1 MQCSHLPTAIA
12 SPLRSRCPSW
22 PARMLALMLT
32 LVLGWLLPLLAAAAP
47 LPPAPLVLDDGTA
60 VIEAWPAVTVLPE
73 DDRPIDIRE
82 AIASASRFTVPQ
94 TAYGTLGM
102 HKQPVWIR
110 VPVSVPASADG
121 RWILDIDYAVLNRV
135 ELHVVRDGQVLQRVV
150 LGNLEP
156 FAERPL
162 ASRTPATPLEFT
174 PGADY
179 ELFMRVHTLGG
190 MVVPITL
197 NKPAAFHARAL
208 NEHLLQ
214 GLFTG
219 LGVWLLLYS
228 LLQWLTLRDSLYIK
242 YAMLISGSIAFS
254 IFQFGLGQQYLW
266 TDNDWLELHAGGL
279 SALIASAGTFLF
291 VEQALAR
298 PSTSRLFSRVMVLGA
313 ATLLLF
319 ALLYAADLVH
329 VHTISIVI
337 GTLGLLPA
345 LMGLPGAIA
354 RARRGDSVGWYFLFA
369 WMGYFVSTW
378 LMVRMIKGGIDVNFW
393 TLHSF
398 QIGATLDMLLFMRVL
413 SLRSAELH
421 AQAQHATRERE
432 VLLSQ
437 ALTDPLTGLP
447 NRRGLTAALD
457 AALPQCSNES
467 LLAVYMLD
475 LDGFKQVN
483 DQYGHDVGDE
493 LLMQVAQRLRANVR
507 TADVVAR
514 LGGDEFVVT
523 IGGLKSDRKAH
534 ELGAQ
539 LVTAFRQPFDVGG
552 RICHVGLTIGY
563 VLVPVD
569 GDDPAVLLK
578 GADAAMYAGKQGG
591 KNCLRRGEPVAT
603 VVGAL

>member
-1 MQCSHLPTAIA
+1 MQSRPRPTAAI
-12 SPLRSRCPSW
+12 RSRGPGLRAW
-22 PARMLALMLT
+22 MLLL
-32 LVLGWLLPLLAAAAP
+32 LLGLLLPLAGRAAA
-47 LPPAPLVLDDGTA
+47 PAPLVLDDA
-60 VIEAWPAVTVLPE
+60 VPVHQAWPAVTVLPE
-73 DDRPIDIRE
+73 DGRPIDIAE
-82 AIASASRFTVPQ
+82 AMASAQRFAVPQ

-102 HKQPVWIR
+102 HKQPVWVR
-110 VPVSVPASADG
+110 LPVSVPAQADG
-121 RWILDIDYAVLNRV
+121 VWILDIDYAVLNRI
-135 ELHVVRDGQVLQRVV
+135 ELHVVRDGSVQQRVV

-156 FAERPL
+156 YAQRPL
-162 ASRTPATPLEFT
+162 ASRTPATPLALA
-174 PGADY
+174 PGASY

-190 MVVPITL
+190 MILPITL

-208 NEHLLQ
+208 NEQLLQ

-228 LLQWLTLRDSLYIK
+228 LLQWLTLRDSLYVK
-242 YAMLISGSIAFS
+242 YALLISGSITFS

-266 TDNDWLELHAGGL
+266 TDNNWLELHAGGL
-279 SALIASAGTFLF
+279 SALIASTGTFLF
-291 VEQALAR
+291 VQQALLR
-298 PSTSRLFSRVMVLGA
+298 PGTSRLYSRVMYLGA

-345 LMGLPGAIA
+345 LMGLPGAIT

-369 WMGYFVSTW
+369 WLGYFVSTW
-378 LMVRMIKGGIDVNFW
+378 LMVRMIKGGVDVNFW

-421 AQAQHATRERE
+421 AQAQRATRERE

-457 AALPQCSNES
+457 AALPQCSTEN

-483 DQYGHDVGDE
+483 DRHGHDVGDE
-493 LLMQVAQRLRANVR
+493 LLIQAAQRLRSNVR
-507 TADVVAR
+507 AGDMVAR

-523 IGGLKSDRKAH
+523 IGGLRSDRKAH

-539 LVTAFRQPFDVGG
+539 LVTAFRQPFDIGG

-569 GDDPAVLLK
+569 GDDPAGLLK

-591 KNCLRRGEPVAT
+591 KNCLRRGTPVAT
-603 VVGAL
+603 AVGAL